1 MLPCILWKF
10 PFAATVCLCCTW
22 SILTKNVDH
31 DQQRRRFRNDF
42 PWSSNFPL
50 CYSLAMRRW
59 LKTGW
64 GILIIYARTQK
75 QLGGAFGWNEE
86 TDDDRHGELLVGRIS
101 QCIGR
106 IILFAV
112 HSELGASS
120 RELFL
125 IRRNIL
131 RQFCLPFRKTLP
143 AIRYMAKEQDR
154 NGKLQTEI

>member
-1 MLPCILWKF
+1 MH
-10 PFAATVCLCCTW
+10 VH
-22 SILTKNVDH
+22 KNNLVV
-31 DQQRRRFRNDF
+31 
-42 PWSSNFPL
+42 L
-50 CYSLAMRRW
+50 MGEMRRQMMTDTASCW
-59 LKTGW
+59 LG
-64 GILIIYARTQK
+64 L
-75 QLGGAFGWNEE
+75 
-86 TDDDRHGELLVGRIS
+86 GRIS

-112 HSELGASS
+112 HSVLAASS